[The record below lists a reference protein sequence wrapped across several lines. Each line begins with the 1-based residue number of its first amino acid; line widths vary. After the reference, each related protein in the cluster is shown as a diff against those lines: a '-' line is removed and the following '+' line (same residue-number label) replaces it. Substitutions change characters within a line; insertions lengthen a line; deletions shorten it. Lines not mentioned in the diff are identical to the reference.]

1 MPDPGI
7 GLLFLQKTSALI
19 PRAWP
24 LPWPQQDNHG
34 RMPQSGVDRGTHP
47 GAGSCFIANGYDGHA
62 SVKDTPQEGTIV
74 GGCPGATCSSSRR
87 RQTTVCEKQNDM

>member
-1 MPDPGI
+1 MPE
-7 GLLFLQKTSALI
+7 
-19 PRAWP
+19 
-24 LPWPQQDNHG
+24 
-34 RMPQSGVDRGTHP
+34 SGVDRGTHP

-62 SVKDTPQEGTIV
+62 NVKDTPQEGTAV